1 MYYITS
7 MNSIKNSL
15 LSNIEN
21 NMIRFVQKKNKFYQN
36 LTLKVK
42 DLRLRIK
49 NRQFIILRL
58 ITNHIIYITNNIIKI
73 ETIGGLS

>member
-1 MYYITS
+1 